1 MPGSLRT
8 EPAPLLLLLLP
19 LLLPLLLLLLLRIEG
34 SAAQH
39 FLHLR
44 PVPSEELPLTD
55 LIEYPDPELDPKAKD
70 LDERVLRR
78 LLGSHFDPTFMSVAA
93 PGEVRA
99 RGLAK
104 NASEPGEPHART
116 PQHGRVA
123 AAAAAA
129 AASAAWRDRVMP
141 SEIRDMDFA
150 RAAWPDPRGSRAGAL
165 GRKAR
170 RKMQLFLWAYT
181 QCPVAYAWKD
191 LGARF
196 WPRYVR
202 EGSCQ
207 SGRSC
212 SIPAGMSCKAQRSTS
227 KAILRWYCRGWG
239 AHRNCTWLKIQYP
252 IIAECRCS
260 C

>member
-1 MPGSLRT
+1 STR
-8 EPAPLLLLLLP
+8 APLLLLLP
-19 LLLPLLLLLLLRIEG
+19 LLLLPLLLLRIQG

-55 LIEYPDPELDPKAKD
+55 LIEYPDPELDPKTKD

-93 PGEVRA
+93 PGEVR
-99 RGLAK
+99 GLAK
-104 NASEPGEPHART
+104 NASEPGE
-116 PQHGRVA
+116 QHGRGA
-123 AAAAAA
+123 AAARRERA
-129 AASAAWRDRVMP
+129 MP

-191 LGARF
+191 LGGRF